1 MRPPTFARAPGILF
15 IFLSSHEFL
24 LLVKIRK
31 TPETENDKNE
41 KDPTTYETQTFP
53 EPGRELRDEVVRETG
68 GRTGASG
75 SVMKSFKMV
84 FITFYLFIVYGA
96 YKYILVCTGSQ
107 RTIWGAPFL
116 LLPCMFT
123 IWLMNSERLRVDELL
138 LAQDAP
144 EEHSAL
150 SAWGARHKQGLTFP
164 LREYRRKAGHG
175 HHSGHEA

>member
-75 SVMKSFKMV
+75 SVMKSFKNG
-84 FITFYLFIVYGA
+84 FY
-96 YKYILVCTGSQ
+96 YILLIYCV
-107 RTIWGAPFL
+107 WGVINTSWCALEVRGQFAEPLFSFHHAC
-116 LLPCMFT
+116 LP
-123 IWLMNSERLRVDELL
+123 
-138 LAQDAP
+138 
-144 EEHSAL
+144 
-150 SAWGARHKQGLTFP
+150 
-164 LREYRRKAGHG
+164 
-175 HHSGHEA
+175 SG